1 MKISSSG
8 NKKIKKQ
15 LTMKSD
21 TRKNIC
27 LYSSRVWNMPNAC
40 PPSPTNKGVRFRYS
54 YLTPQLDNIRV
65 MESMLG
71 ITGLS
76 YNFSFMSLIKKKM
89 HT

>member
-76 YNFSFMSLIKKKM
+76 YNFSFMSLFEKKM